1 MNKKLFYFDLE
12 ETVIQS
18 FNDPIFCNEN
28 VIEFFIEKN
37 SITEIGIFSAAIIN
51 EDHKNYF
58 IVHMLKGIE
67 KRFNIKIN
75 QDRIVPMEQV
85 SSLYK
90 NKNGVFVDVW
100 EMLSLYGKDG
110 AFHYYCS
117 NMHKNN
123 ITCILLD
130 DAFESIT
137 INNHKRRLI
146 TKIVNI
152 KELKV

>member
-1 MNKKLFYFDLE
+1 MSKIFYFDLE

-18 FNDPIFCNEN
+18 FNNPVFCNEN
-28 VIEFFIEKN
+28 KVESFIKKN
-37 SITEIGIFSAAIIN
+37 SINEIGIFSAAIIN
-51 EDHKNYF
+51 EEHKKHFINYMQ
-58 IVHMLKGIE
+58 IGIE
-67 KRFNIKIN
+67 KRFNININ
-75 QDRIVPMEQV
+75 QDRVVTMEQV

-90 NKNGVFVDVW
+90 NKNGIFIDVW

-110 AFHYYCS
+110 AFHYYC
-117 NMHKNN
+117 NN
-123 ITCILLD
+123 IYKNDKTCILLD
-130 DAFESIT
+130 DIFENIT